1 MVYYFHLLCLLSLKV
16 YKVYSHFTH
25 RLCRNPIGNID
36 SAFRE
41 IPFDFDA
48 RLTEQYDSEEN
59 SVWDIVQILVKNHIH
74 TCENDQMDQNFV
86 CCFFVIQIQDAMLYA
101 SDPIL
106 SDCKSCHDE
115 SVVATRVQL
124 EQYVR
129 ATS

>member
-48 RLTEQYDSEEN
+48 RLTEQYGSEEN
-59 SVWDIVQILVKNHIH
+59 SVWDKVQFLVKNHRFQS
-74 TCENDQMDQNFV
+74 NQMDQNFV
-86 CCFFVIQIQDAMLYA
+86 VVVVFSAIEIQDAML
-101 SDPIL
+101 
-106 SDCKSCHDE
+106 
-115 SVVATRVQL
+115 
-124 EQYVR
+124 
-129 ATS
+129 